1 MASNALTTIEHGTLP
16 TARDWETMLSMS
28 EVLVKSGMLPA
39 HIKSAAAAVAIIQ
52 KGRELGIQ
60 PMYALSNIVNIQGK
74 PTANAELMLALIYR
88 DHGDNAIT
96 FTHSDNTA
104 CQIAYARRSWKQP
117 QSYSFT
123 IEDAKAAGLLSNQ
136 TWQKYPAAMLR
147 ARCISAV
154 ARMAFPDSIGGMYTA
169 EELGAE
175 VDEDGTPIQAHVEP
189 PREIR
194 STPSTPIEQPRS
206 APLSAPRAKATVLP
220 NGREQAAA
228 KLIADAAA
236 KGVTLDPDDS
246 PALWADDVDA
256 ALDAAGSTH
265 RVPRDEQGTPLA
277 GALSKALFAL
287 PRREIDAETGEV
299 REEDETLANVG
310 QGTVSGTGR

>member
-96 FTHSDNTA
+96 FTHSDNMA
-104 CQIAYARRSWKQP
+104 CQIAYARRGWKQA
-117 QSYSFT
+117 QSYAFT
-123 IEDAKAAGLLSNQ
+123 IEDAKQAGLMSNQ

-154 ARMAFPDSIGGMYTA
+154 ARMAFPDSIGGMYLS
-169 EELGAE
+169 EEMGAE
-175 VDEDGTPIQAHVEP
+175 VDEDGAPIFAHVEP
-189 PREIR
+189 RTIGPA
-194 STPSTPIEQPRS
+194 STPIEQPRS
-206 APLSAPRAKATVLP
+206 APLSAARTKPTP

-228 KLIADAAA
+228 KLIADAEA
-236 KGVTLDPDDS
+236 KGVTLDADDT
-246 PALWADDVDA
+246 PGMWADDIDA

-277 GALSKALFAL
+277 GALSKALLAL
-287 PRREIDAETGEV
+287 PRREVDEETGEV
-299 REEDETLANVG
+299 RDEDGILANVG
-310 QGTVSGTGR
+310 QGIVSGTGR

>member
-1 MASNALTTIEHGTLP
+1 
-16 TARDWETMLSMS
+16 MS

-39 HIKSAAAAVAIIQ
+39 HIKTPQAAVAIIQ

-60 PMYALSNIVNIQGK
+60 PMYALSNIVSIQGK

-104 CQIAYARRSWKQP
+104 CAIAYARRSWKQP
-117 QSYSFT
+117 QTYTFT

-154 ARMAFPDSIGGMYTA
+154 ARMAFPDSIGGMYTP

-175 VDEDGTPIQAHVEP
+175 VDEDGTPIQATIT
-189 PREIR
+189 PREIHA
-194 STPSTPIEQPRS
+194 PSRPIEQPRT
-206 APLSAPRAKATVLP
+206 APLSAPRTKATVVP
-220 NGREQAAA
+220 NGREEAAR

-236 KGVTLDPDDS
+236 KGVVLDADDT
-246 PALWADDVDA
+246 PGMWADDVDA
-256 ALDAAGSTH
+256 ALEAAGSTH
-265 RVPRDEQGTPLA
+265 RVPRDDEGMPLA
-277 GALSKALFAL
+277 GALTKALLAL
-287 PRREIDAETGEV
+287 PKRTVDDETGEV
-299 REEDETLANVG
+299 LSDEEMRAEMAQESLI
-310 QGTVSGTGR
+310 GTGR